1 MTAPVPRFVTVGDHL
16 LVEGY
21 ARFCHQIGLPD
32 RALRERLRLARLFLA
47 EHPDLG
53 EWMTRPTRTR
63 LADLRRI
70 KAWPLLSWA
79 GLSGLIRL
87 DLDLLAAKDLGGM
100 SASVRQLWP
109 EELERL
115 WETARRL
122 GWSYYWARSVID
134 QFVPAV
140 IAWSQATIPGIDAE
154 ILDDF
159 AAALG
164 EVTSASAT
172 TLKQWRGRLF
182 GLRQLLFEHGQLPE
196 PPKRGPSGASAEE
209 RLAVVPAIQIR
220 RAMAR
225 YVSTRAA
232 VLSRSSADGLVNDLI
247 PFGIFLGEKF
257 PAIASL
263 AQLERHHIEAFLAWN
278 RTRTWR
284 GRVARDQQV
293 SAAAVHGA
301 VLTVRNFLDDITL
314 WGWADQPRRRL
325 IFASDVPRLPRP
337 LPRALAPDAD
347 AALMAAAASLDDLFA
362 RSAILLL
369 RRSGLRLGE
378 CLDLELG
385 CVVDYGPTGT
395 WLRVP
400 LGKLGTERTVPLDSA
415 TVAALDAWA
424 RHRGQQRPHPHP
436 RTGKPADF
444 LFAEHGRRLS
454 AWRIR
459 EGLRTAAAAAALAGP
474 GGQPLNVTPHQ
485 LRHTYATELANA
497 GMSLQALMAVLGHY
511 AGDLVKLIMLGDC
524 LAEAGQQSVE
534 DFLAPG
540 LALGGGVVALL
551 FEGGTEL
558 DGGLEEGARF
568 ADGLE
573 VAVQPDGAGAVAV
586 AEHALVHFGA
596 ELAHL
601 GALGA
606 GGQVLRGVVK
616 GLDLLRHREVFLG
629 HGAVGDAGIHHGH
642 PHRSMTQKGGYRLEA
657 HAPVDGLGGQ
667 RVPEPVGADV
677 ADPGSA
683 GGFGDG
689 PVDAAL
695 PDALAVLG
703 EQVGGAQ
710 ASGPPGEPG
719 VQEVL

>member
-1 MTAPVPRFVTVGDHL
+1 MTAPVPRFATDADHL
-16 LVEGY
+16 LLEGY
-21 ARFCHQIGLPD
+21 ARFCHQVALPD
-32 RALRERLRLARLFLA
+32 RTLRERLRLARLFLA

-53 EWMTRPTRTR
+53 EWMARPTRGR
-63 LADLRRI
+63 LADLRRT

-100 SASVRQLWP
+100 SATVRQLWP
-109 EELERL
+109 EDFEHL
-115 WETARRL
+115 WEIARRL
-122 GWSYYWARSVID
+122 GWSYYWGRSVID

-140 IAWSQATIPGIDAE
+140 IAWSQTTIPGIDAQD
-154 ILDDF
+154 LDGF

-182 GLRQLLFEHGQLPE
+182 GLRQLLFECGQLPQ
-196 PPKRGPSGASAEE
+196 PPQRGPAGGSAEE
-209 RLAVVPAIQIR
+209 RLAVVPAPGIR

-225 YVSTRAA
+225 YVQTRAA
-232 VLSRSSADGLVNDLI
+232 VLSRSSVDGLVNDLI
-247 PFGIFLGEKF
+247 PFGMFLGEQF
-257 PAIASL
+257 PAPTSL
-263 AQLERHHIEAFLAWN
+263 GQLERHHIEAFLAWN

-284 GRVARDQQV
+284 GRVARDQRV

-301 VLTVRNFLDDITL
+301 VLTIRNFLDDITL
-314 WGWADQPRRRL
+314 WGWADRPQRRL

-385 CVVDYGPTGT
+385 CVADYGPTGT

-400 LGKLGTERTVPLDSA
+400 LGKLGTERAVPLDSA

-424 RHRGQQRPHPHP
+424 CHRGQQRPHPHP

-459 EGLRTAAAAAALAGP
+459 EGLRAAAAAAGLAGP

-524 LAEAGQQSVE
+524 LAEAG
-534 DFLAPG
+534 
-540 LALGGGVVALL
+540 
-551 FEGGTEL
+551 
-558 DGGLEEGARF
+558 
-568 ADGLE
+568 
-573 VAVQPDGAGAVAV
+573 
-586 AEHALVHFGA
+586 
-596 ELAHL
+596 
-601 GALGA
+601 
-606 GGQVLRGVVK
+606 
-616 GLDLLRHREVFLG
+616 
-629 HGAVGDAGIHHGH
+629 
-642 PHRSMTQKGGYRLEA
+642 
-657 HAPVDGLGGQ
+657 
-667 RVPEPVGADV
+667 
-677 ADPGSA
+677 
-683 GGFGDG
+683 
-689 PVDAAL
+689 
-695 PDALAVLG
+695 
-703 EQVGGAQ
+703 
-710 ASGPPGEPG
+710 
-719 VQEVL
+719 

>member
-1 MTAPVPRFVTVGDHL
+1 MTAPVPRFVTDEDHL
-16 LVEGY
+16 LLEGY
-21 ARFCHQIGLPD
+21 ARFCHQAALPD
-32 RALRERLRLARLFLA
+32 RALRDRLRLARLFLA
-47 EHPDLG
+47 GHADLG
-53 EWMTRPTRTR
+53 EWMARPTRTR
-63 LADLRRI
+63 LADLRRV

-79 GLSGLIRL
+79 GLSGLVRL

-100 SASVRQLWP
+100 SATVRRLWP
-109 EELERL
+109 EDLERL
-115 WETARRL
+115 WATARRL
-122 GWSYYWARSVID
+122 GWSCYWGRSVID

-154 ILDDF
+154 VLDGF

-172 TLKQWRGRLF
+172 TLKQWHGRLF
-182 GLRQLLFEHGQLPE
+182 GLRQLLFECGQLPQ
-196 PPKRGPSGASAEE
+196 PPQRGPAGASAGE
-209 RLAVVPAIQIR
+209 RLAVVPAHGIR

-225 YVSTRAA
+225 YVQTRAA
-232 VLSRSSADGLVNDLI
+232 VLSRSSVDGLVNDLI
-247 PFGIFLGEKF
+247 SFGTFLGEQF
-257 PAIASL
+257 PGITSIA
-263 AQLERHHIEAFLAWN
+263 QVERHHIEAFLTWN

-284 GRVARDQQV
+284 GRVACDQRV

-347 AALMAAAASLDDLFA
+347 AALMAAAARLDDLFA

-400 LGKLGTERTVPLDSA
+400 LGKLGTERAVPLDSA

-424 RHRGQQRPHPHP
+424 QHRGQQRPHPHP

-444 LFAEHGRRLS
+444 LFAERGRRLS

-459 EGLRTAAAAAALAGP
+459 EGLRTAAAAAALPGP

-497 GMSLQALMAVLGHY
+497 GMSLQALMAVLGHVTPEMTLRY
-511 AGDLVKLIMLGDC
+511 AT
-524 LAEAGQQSVE
+524 LASPALRSAYDQAIGKVRKTLPIAPAGQPIVPAKVDWIASE
-534 DFLAPG
+534 FLKTRVAHG
-540 LALGGGVVALL
+540 YCSRHLA
-551 FEGGTEL
+551 
-558 DGGLEEGARF
+558 
-568 ADGLE
+568 
-573 VAVQPDGAGAVAV
+573 AGACPYANICETCDNFVPGP
-586 AEHALVHFGA
+586 EHLP
-596 ELAHL
+596 
-601 GALGA
+601 
-606 GGQVLRGVVK
+606 VLRDQ
-616 GLDLLRHREVFLG
+616 LSDLHQLR
-629 HGAVGDAGIHHGH
+629 ADAGQRGWDGEARRHGRVISALEHHC
-642 PHRSMTQKGGYRLEA
+642 SRLENA
-657 HAPVDGLGGQ
+657 LII
-667 RVPEPVGADV
+667 
-677 ADPGSA
+677 PGS
-683 GGFGDG
+683 
-689 PVDAAL
+689 P
-695 PDALAVLG
+695 
-703 EQVGGAQ
+703 
-710 ASGPPGEPG
+710 
-719 VQEVL
+719 

>member
-1 MTAPVPRFVTVGDHL
+1 MTVPVPRFATDDDHL
-16 LVEGY
+16 LLEGY
-21 ARFCHQIGLPD
+21 ARFCHHVALPD
-32 RALRERLRLARLFLA
+32 RALRDRLRLARLFLA

-100 SASVRQLWP
+100 SATVRQLWP
-109 EELERL
+109 ADFESL
-115 WETARRL
+115 WATARRL
-122 GWSYYWARSVID
+122 GWSYYWGRSIID

-140 IAWSQATIPGIDAE
+140 IAWSQTTIPGIDAE
-154 ILDDF
+154 LLDGF

-182 GLRQLLFEHGQLPE
+182 GLRQLLFECGQLPQ
-196 PPKRGPSGASAEE
+196 PPQRGPAGGSAEQ
-209 RLAVVPAIQIR
+209 RLAVVPAPGIR

-225 YVSTRAA
+225 YVQTRAA
-232 VLSRSSADGLVNDLI
+232 VLSRSSVDGLVNALI
-247 PFGIFLGEKF
+247 PFGTFLGEQF
-257 PAIASL
+257 PGLTSL
-263 AQLERHHIEAFLAWN
+263 ALLERHHIEAFLAWN

-284 GRVARDQQV
+284 GRVARDQRV

-314 WGWADQPRRRL
+314 WGWADRPQRRL

-385 CVVDYGPTGT
+385 CIADYGPTGT

-400 LGKLGTERTVPLDSA
+400 LGKLGTERSVPLDLA
-415 TVAALDAWA
+415 TVTALDAWA
-424 RHRGQQRPHPHP
+424 CHRGQQRPHPHP
-436 RTGKPADF
+436 RSGKPTDF

-459 EGLRTAAAAAALAGP
+459 EGLRTAAAAAALPGP
-474 GGQPLNVTPHQ
+474 GGRPLNVTPHQ

-497 GMSLQALMAVLGHY
+497 GMSLQALMAVLGHVTPEMTLRY
-511 AGDLVKLIMLGDC
+511 AT
-524 LAEAGQQSVE
+524 LASPALRSAYDQAIGKVRKSLPIAPVGRPIVPAKVDWIASEFLKTRVAHGYCSRHLAAGACPYANICETCDNFVPGPEHLPALRDQLSDIRQLRADAGQRGWDSEVKRH
-534 DFLAPG
+534 G
-540 LALGGGVVALL
+540 RVISAL
-551 FEGGTEL
+551 
-558 DGGLEEGARF
+558 
-568 ADGLE
+568 
-573 VAVQPDGAGAVAV
+573 
-586 AEHALVHFGA
+586 EHHC
-596 ELAHL
+596 
-601 GALGA
+601 
-606 GGQVLRGVVK
+606 
-616 GLDLLRHREVFLG
+616 
-629 HGAVGDAGIHHGH
+629 
-642 PHRSMTQKGGYRLEA
+642 SRLENR
-657 HAPVDGLGGQ
+657 PVI
-667 RVPEPVGADV
+667 
-677 ADPGSA
+677 
-683 GGFGDG
+683 
-689 PVDAAL
+689 
-695 PDALAVLG
+695 PD
-703 EQVGGAQ
+703 
-710 ASGPPGEPG
+710 SP
-719 VQEVL
+719 

>member
-1 MTAPVPRFVTVGDHL
+1 MTAPVPRFATDEDHL
-16 LVEGY
+16 LLEGY
-21 ARFCHQIGLPD
+21 ARFCHQVALPD
-32 RALRERLRLARLFLA
+32 RAVRERLRLARLFLA

-53 EWMTRPTRTR
+53 AWMTRPTRAR

-79 GLSGLIRL
+79 GLSGLVRL

-100 SASVRQLWP
+100 SATVRQLWP
-109 EELERL
+109 KDFGRL

-122 GWSYYWARSVID
+122 GWSYYWARSIID

-140 IAWSQATIPGIDAE
+140 IAWSQAAIGGIDAE
-154 ILDDF
+154 ILDGF

-164 EVTSASAT
+164 EVISASAT

-182 GLRQLLFEHGQLPE
+182 GLRQLLFECGQLPE
-196 PPKRGPSGASAEE
+196 PPQRGPAGASAEE
-209 RLAVVPAIQIR
+209 RLAVVPAPGIR

-225 YVSTRAA
+225 YVQTRAA
-232 VLSRSSADGLVNDLI
+232 VLSRSPADGLVNDLI
-247 PFGIFLGEKF
+247 PFGTFLGGQF
-257 PAIASL
+257 PAITSL
-263 AQLERHHIEAFLAWN
+263 AQLERRHIEAFLAWN

-284 GRVARDQQV
+284 GRVARDQRV
-293 SAAAVHGA
+293 SAAAVHGT

-325 IFASDVPRLPRP
+325 VFASDVPRLPRP

-385 CVVDYGPTGT
+385 CIADYGPTGT

-400 LGKLGTERTVPLDSA
+400 LGKLSTERAVPLDSA
-415 TVAALDAWA
+415 TVATLDAWA
-424 RHRGQQRPHPHP
+424 QHRGQQRPHPHP
-436 RTGKPADF
+436 RTGKPTDF

-497 GMSLQALMAVLGHY
+497 GMSLQALMAVLGHVTPEMTLRY
-511 AGDLVKLIMLGDC
+511 AT
-524 LAEAGQQSVE
+524 LASPALRSAYDQAIGKVRTALPIAPAGQPIVPAKVDWIASE
-534 DFLAPG
+534 FLKTRVAHG
-540 LALGGGVVALL
+540 YCSRHLA
-551 FEGGTEL
+551 
-558 DGGLEEGARF
+558 
-568 ADGLE
+568 
-573 VAVQPDGAGAVAV
+573 AGACPYANICETCDNFVPGPEHLPVLHDQLSDLRQLRAD
-586 AEHALVHFGA
+586 AEQRGWNGEIRRHGRVI
-596 ELAHL
+596 
-601 GALGA
+601 GAL
-606 GGQVLRGVVK
+606 
-616 GLDLLRHREVFLG
+616 E
-629 HGAVGDAGIHHGH
+629 HHC
-642 PHRSMTQKGGYRLEA
+642 SRLKNT
-657 HAPVDGLGGQ
+657 PVT
-667 RVPEPVGADV
+667 PESP
-677 ADPGSA
+677 
-683 GGFGDG
+683 
-689 PVDAAL
+689 
-695 PDALAVLG
+695 
-703 EQVGGAQ
+703 
-710 ASGPPGEPG
+710 
-719 VQEVL
+719 

>member
-1 MTAPVPRFVTVGDHL
+1 MTAPAPRFATDDDHL
-16 LVEGY
+16 LLEGY
-21 ARFCHQIGLPD
+21 ARFCHQVALPD
-32 RALRERLRLARLFLA
+32 RALRDRLRLARLFLA

-79 GLSGLIRL
+79 ALSGLIRV

-100 SASVRQLWP
+100 SATVRQLWP
-109 EELERL
+109 EDFESL
-115 WETARRL
+115 WVTARRL
-122 GWSYYWARSVID
+122 GWSYYWGRSVID

-140 IAWSQATIPGIDAE
+140 IAWSQATIPGIDAKT
-154 ILDDF
+154 LDAF

-164 EVTSASAT
+164 EVTNASAT

-182 GLRQLLFEHGQLPE
+182 GLRQLLFERGQLPQ
-196 PPKRGPSGASAEE
+196 PPRRGPAGGPAEE
-209 RLAVVPAIQIR
+209 RLAVVPAPQIR

-225 YVSTRAA
+225 YVQTRAA
-232 VLSRSSADGLVNDLI
+232 VLSRSSVDGLVNDLI
-247 PFGIFLGEKF
+247 PFGTFLGEQF
-257 PAIASL
+257 PAITSL
-263 AQLERHHIEAFLAWN
+263 GQLERHHIEAFLAWN

-284 GRVARDQQV
+284 GRVARDQPV

-314 WGWADQPRRRL
+314 WGWADRPQRRL

-385 CVVDYGPTGT
+385 CIADYGPTGT

-400 LGKLGTERTVPLDSA
+400 LGKLGTERAVPLDSA

-424 RHRGQQRPHPHP
+424 RHRGRQRPHPHP
-436 RTGKPADF
+436 RTSKPTDF
-444 LFAEHGRRLS
+444 LFTEHGRRLS

-459 EGLRTAAAAAALAGP
+459 EGLRTAAAAAGLTGP

-497 GMSLQALMAVLGHY
+497 GMSLQALMAVLGHVTPEMTLRY
-511 AGDLVKLIMLGDC
+511 AT
-524 LAEAGQQSVE
+524 LASPALRSAYDQAIGKVRKTLPIAPAGQPIVPAKVDWIASE
-534 DFLAPG
+534 FLKTRVAHG
-540 LALGGGVVALL
+540 YCSRHLA
-551 FEGGTEL
+551 
-558 DGGLEEGARF
+558 
-568 ADGLE
+568 
-573 VAVQPDGAGAVAV
+573 AGACPYANICETCDNFVPGPEHLPALRDQLTDIRQLRSD
-586 AEHALVHFGA
+586 AEQRGWDGEAKRHSRVINAL
-596 ELAHL
+596 E
-601 GALGA
+601 
-606 GGQVLRGVVK
+606 
-616 GLDLLRHREVFLG
+616 
-629 HGAVGDAGIHHGH
+629 HHC
-642 PHRSMTQKGGYRLEA
+642 SRLENM
-657 HAPVDGLGGQ
+657 PKI
-667 RVPEPVGADV
+667 
-677 ADPGSA
+677 PGPS
-683 GGFGDG
+683 
-689 PVDAAL
+689 
-695 PDALAVLG
+695 
-703 EQVGGAQ
+703 
-710 ASGPPGEPG
+710 
-719 VQEVL
+719 

>member
-1 MTAPVPRFVTVGDHL
+1 VTAPVPRFATGDDHAL
-16 LVEGY
+16 LEGY
-21 ARFCHQIGLPD
+21 ARFCRHVAVQD
-32 RALRERLRLARLFLA
+32 QALRDRLRLARLFLA

-79 GLSGLIRL
+79 ALSGLIRL

-100 SASVRQLWP
+100 SATVRQLWP
-109 EELERL
+109 EDFERL

-122 GWSYYWARSVID
+122 GWSYSWGRSVID
-134 QFVPAV
+134 QFVPVV
-140 IAWSQATIPGIDAE
+140 IAWSQTTIPE
-154 ILDDF
+154 LDTGTLDGF

-182 GLRQLLFEHGQLPE
+182 GLRQLLFENGQLPG
-196 PPKRGPSGASAEE
+196 PPRRGPSGGSAEE
-209 RLAVVPAIQIR
+209 RLAVVPAPQIR

-225 YVSTRAA
+225 YVQARAA
-232 VLSRSSADGLVNDLI
+232 VLSRSSVDGLVNDLI
-247 PFGIFLGEKF
+247 PFGTFLGEQF
-257 PAIASL
+257 PAITCL

-284 GRVARDQQV
+284 GRVARDQRV

-314 WGWADQPRRRL
+314 WGWADRPPRRL
-325 IFASDVPRLPRP
+325 LFASDVPRLPRP

-347 AALMAAAASLDDLFA
+347 AALMAATATLDDLFA

-385 CVVDYGPTGT
+385 CIADYGPTGT

-400 LGKLGTERTVPLDSA
+400 LGKLGTERAVPLDPA

-424 RHRGQQRPHPHP
+424 CHRGQQRPHPHP
-436 RTGKPADF
+436 RTGKPTDF

-459 EGLRTAAAAAALAGP
+459 QGLRTAAAAAGLAGP
-474 GGQPLNVTPHQ
+474 GGRPLNVTPHQ

-497 GMSLQALMAVLGHY
+497 GMSLQALMAVLGHVTPEMTLRY
-511 AGDLVKLIMLGDC
+511 AT
-524 LAEAGQQSVE
+524 LASPALRSAYDQAIGKVRKTLPIAPAGQPIVPAKVDWIASE
-534 DFLAPG
+534 FLKTRVAHGYCSRHLAAGACPYANICETCDNFVPGPEHLPG
-540 LALGGGVVALL
+540 LRDQLTDIRQL
-551 FEGGTEL
+551 
-558 DGGLEEGARF
+558 R
-568 ADGLE
+568 AD
-573 VAVQPDGAGAVAV
+573 
-586 AEHALVHFGA
+586 AEHRGWDGEVKRHGRVISAL
-596 ELAHL
+596 E
-601 GALGA
+601 
-606 GGQVLRGVVK
+606 
-616 GLDLLRHREVFLG
+616 
-629 HGAVGDAGIHHGH
+629 HHC
-642 PHRSMTQKGGYRLEA
+642 SRLENTT
-657 HAPVDGLGGQ
+657 Q
-667 RVPEPVGADV
+667 
-677 ADPGSA
+677 
-683 GGFGDG
+683 
-689 PVDAAL
+689 L
-695 PDALAVLG
+695 PD
-703 EQVGGAQ
+703 
-710 ASGPPGEPG
+710 SP
-719 VQEVL
+719 